1 MTKISIIWISENW
14 NLFGACLPAGRQGIW
29 LLEFVQFFRIIVL
42 TAFSSP
48 SRVSS
53 NMGKISWI

>member
-1 MTKISIIWISENW
+1 MTQISVIWIFENW
-14 NLFGACLPAGRQGIW
+14 KLFGICLPAGRQGIW
-29 LLEFVQFFRIIVL
+29 LLEFVQLFRIIVP

-53 NMGKISWI
+53 NMGKISWM